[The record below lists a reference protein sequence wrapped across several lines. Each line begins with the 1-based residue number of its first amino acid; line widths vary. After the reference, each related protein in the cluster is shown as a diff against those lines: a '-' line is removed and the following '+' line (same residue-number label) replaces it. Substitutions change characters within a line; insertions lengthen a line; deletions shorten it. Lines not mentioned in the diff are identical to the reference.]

1 MEYLVIYQDCGEEL
15 PGKMYI
21 SCNSDK
27 RIYTKLHLVKG
38 YGVDEDS
45 NWGDEEVKD
54 ALKELKEDVADDNDC
69 NIGEVD
75 NEMIEE
81 WCKDYIDRDENSIL
95 LVLNLTTKEE
105 IIDNF

>member
-15 PGKMYI
+15 PGRMYI
-21 SCNSDK
+21 NCSSDE
-27 RIYTKLHLVKG
+27 RIYTKLHLVRNF
-38 YGVDEDS
+38 GVDEDS

-54 ALKELKEDVADDNDC
+54 ALKELKEKVADDNC
-69 NIGEVD
+69 CSISEVT

-81 WCKDYIDRDENSIL
+81 WCKDYIGSDENFIY
-95 LVLNLTTKEE
+95 LVLNLKTKEE